1 MTKSKLAQSGWV
13 AAVCGAAIMF
23 AFSAA
28 RADETATF
36 EKLHSSYSPSIVT
49 IKFVLKVKSS
59 MGEQENESEATGAMI
74 DAKGL
79 VLCSNSQIGGFSA
92 AVKKMLARRGGDVS
106 ATPTDIKVM
115 VGDDVEGVEGK
126 VVARDSDLDLAW
138 VQIKTPPAKP
148 YAFIDFSKATNV
160 RAGDRIYCLRRLDKY
175 YDRSIVISEGWVAG
189 TTKKPRDLF
198 VPGGTIASAVG
209 LPVYLHGG
217 EPIGVIITQMAE
229 DDEDMRNMQR
239 TSGAFVLPAGEVV
252 RATQRAKES
261 AASGKGEESEEADS
275 DSKDSKE
282 EKKPSKSDDDDDAPK
297 KSGDKKGA
305 KAADDKKSDAGK
317 DD

>member
-1 MTKSKLAQSGWV
+1 MANSRLTRLGFLI
-13 AAVCGAAIMF
+13 AAACF
-23 AFSAA
+23 ALSAVPGGA
-28 RADETATF
+28 RADDVALF
-36 EKLHSSYSPSIVT
+36 DKLNTTHASSIVT

-106 ATPTDIKVM
+106 ATPTDIKVL

-148 YAFIDFSKATNV
+148 YSFVDFAKATSA
-160 RAGDRIYCLRRLDKY
+160 RPGARIFSVRRLDKY
-175 YDRSIVISEGWVAG
+175 YDRAIVISEGWIAG
-189 TTKKPRDLF
+189 STKKPRDMMA
-198 VPGGTIASAVG
+198 PGGTIAGAVG
-209 LPVYLHGG
+209 LPVFLSGG

-229 DDEDMRNMQR
+229 DEDDMRSMRQ
-239 TSGAFVLPAGEVV
+239 TTGAFVLPAGEVLK
-252 RATQRAKES
+252 ATQRARDLV
-261 AASGKGEESEEADS
+261 ASGKSEESAEADS
-275 DSKDSKE
+275 DSDAGGKKAETKAPKDGENDQDDEGAAKKPG
-282 EKKPSKSDDDDDAPK
+282 EKKPDSK
-297 KSGDKKGA
+297 
-305 KAADDKKSDAGK
+305 KAD
-317 DD
+317 